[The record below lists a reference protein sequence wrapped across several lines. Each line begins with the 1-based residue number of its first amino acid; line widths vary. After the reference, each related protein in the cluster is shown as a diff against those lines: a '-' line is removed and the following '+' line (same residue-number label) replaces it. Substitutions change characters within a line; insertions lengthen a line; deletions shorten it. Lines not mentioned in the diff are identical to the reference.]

1 MIRTVVVGH
10 GLAGRAFHCPLVRRQ
25 PGLSL
30 HGVVARDSKVRE
42 EAVAQWGGIRGY
54 GELGEALE
62 DPDVQLVVIATPHD
76 SHAELTIRALE
87 AGRDCVVDKVMAL
100 TTEEA
105 DRMIAARD
113 RSGRMLSVF
122 HNRRWDWDFATV
134 RQVIQSGQIGRPLL
148 IESSVCRSAAPRT
161 WRGSTAAAGTI
172 LHDWGAHLVD
182 QAFQL
187 GLGPCRRLAAWLTPG
202 PWEGVDSGG
211 HGRIV
216 LEFDEVLFQVE
227 TSRICRIDRPRWWI
241 VGDSGGFVKF
251 GVDPQ
256 EDALRAG
263 DIDAAKEPSAHEGIL
278 RREREGSSGEVE
290 ETRVPTVHA
299 HWDEFYRNI
308 AEHLAGRAPLAVTA
322 EQAREVVRLL
332 EAAGR
337 SSREHALV
345 DGPWGVV

>member
-25 PGLSL
+25 PGLTL
-30 HGVVARDSKVRE
+30 HGVVARDPKVRE
-42 EAVAQWGGIRGY
+42 EAVSTWGGIRGY
-54 GELGEALE
+54 AELGEALE

-76 SHAELTIRALE
+76 SHAELTVRTLE
-87 AGRDCVVDKVMAL
+87 AGKDCVVDKVMAL

-134 RQVIQSGQIGRPLL
+134 RHVIESGQIGRPLL
-148 IESSVCRSAAPRT
+148 IESSVCRSATPRT
-161 WRGSTAAAGTI
+161 WRGSAAAAGTI

-187 GLGPCRRLAAWLTPG
+187 GLGPCRRLGAWLTPG

-216 LEFDEVLFQVE
+216 LEFDDVLFQVE

-241 VGDSGGFVKF
+241 VGDAGGFVKF

-278 RREREGSSGEVE
+278 RREGASGEVE
-290 ETRVPTVHA
+290 ETTVPTVRA
-299 HWDEFYRNI
+299 HWDEFYHNI
-308 AEHLAGRAPLAVTA
+308 VEHLAGRAPLAVTA

-345 DGPWGVV
+345 EGPWGG